1 MIAITGDRLALNL
14 CLSPVIAITGRFTYH
29 RVSSVEPRRRDVI
42 KLPPFKVLEKVL
54 EWTFLKSSGKLSE
67 LIEFCASSGKNK
79 GSSGKS
85 LKKFWKEKSSGKSMK
100 KFWKT

>member
-1 MIAITGDRLALNL
+1 MLSKTILSFRYCTGIYLEGI
-14 CLSPVIAITGRFTYH
+14 PGTTTGEMSQSY
-29 RVSSVEPRRRDVI
+29 P
-42 KLPPFKVLEKVL
+42 PPFKVLEKVL
-54 EWTFLKSSGKLSE
+54 EWTFLKSSGKLFE

-85 LKKFWKEKSSGKSMK
+85 MEKFWKAKSSGKSIK